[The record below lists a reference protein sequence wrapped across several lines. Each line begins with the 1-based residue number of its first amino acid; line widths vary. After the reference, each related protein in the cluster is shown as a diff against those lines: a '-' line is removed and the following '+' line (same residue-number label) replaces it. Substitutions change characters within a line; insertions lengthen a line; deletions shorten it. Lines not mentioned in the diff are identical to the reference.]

1 MSNYWQ
7 PNSDEIAILYKS
19 KCELLD
25 KIRARRGV
33 AYYPDYWVFITT
45 YRSFIY
51 NVLLKQ
57 MGPRAAVLG
66 IRITQNDIYVV
77 HDILYMI
84 AEKTNEVWPD
94 SYQKVEQIIDQYKNM
109 SIRGWI
115 KLIYNFTNEIIRS
128 INKQTTCGYELD
140 YSNIVDVLIETANFR
155 WILKTEHTS
164 SICEPIQHYNTD
176 FELSKTRVLS
186 TTPTQIYDN
195 TTKTVLSFIENL

>member
-94 SYQKVEQIIDQYKNM
+94 SYQKVEKIIDQYKNM

-115 KLIYNFTNEIIRS
+115 KLIYNFTDEIMRS
-128 INKQTTCGYELD
+128 INKQTKCGYELD

-195 TTKTVLSFIENL
+195 TTKTVLSFIKNL

>member
-1 MSNYWQ
+1 
-7 PNSDEIAILYKS
+7 
-19 KCELLD
+19 
-25 KIRARRGV
+25 
-33 AYYPDYWVFITT
+33 
-45 YRSFIY
+45 
-51 NVLLKQ
+51 
-57 MGPRAAVLG
+57 
-66 IRITQNDIYVV
+66 
-77 HDILYMI
+77 MI

-164 SICEPIQHYNTD
+164 SMFEPIQHYNTD

-195 TTKTVLSFIENL
+195 TTKTVLSFIKNL